1 MSTSPTDSPPG
12 WRTDG
17 GLDVWGLPGFDK
29 ETFYAAALYLHA
41 AAKGQL
47 REVRT
52 RERYVSTTDEA
63 TRDFLDQVADCF
75 ARSKRIDPSA
85 HVTATAM
92 VKHRKESYYFED
104 WDSQESRSGTIRE
117 RFDQWEASRDTRPHT
132 LTVII
137 AKNHSEKG
145 MRQDILPDDHDRNEN
160 ENNAFAK
167 ELFTWFTDI
176 SQGRH
181 IDRASAMDGIWG
193 ALCRFNQSRLE
204 YYVLKMADMDATL
217 VQTNM
222 EQQTVIDD
230 ALVVMDSCRQFRDS
244 RAMSSEDQARDAPAQ
259 LAACAR
265 LAAKCRSHGAYQGLY
280 QNVDAVLNPEDIDIN
295 VRQLAKF
302 AKMVTYLGRFGA
314 ACDKFYEYC
323 TSDEIRDCL
332 FNYELLQSP
341 EEEAWPTATYK
352 RKIEAWTGPLGLDD
366 RREGDRQPVRAV
378 LDDFARRAGSRG
390 SARLHCEIQLLKYLT
405 RPGRPRGSCDYIGC
419 SKKSCWLCW
428 QFMGHFGSFTTK
440 DAHRMIYP
448 MWSVPSAVLLSDA
461 RMAEATGN
469 TYNDMLRL
477 IQEKMLHGREFS
489 LRQNI
494 THTSPRLLFSPS
506 TLSGTTLHI
515 ASSASAVLAK
525 NPAVSRP
532 PHLAPFAKVPVI
544 HLPAAHGEDGPE
556 APYMLEMDLYLPNIL
571 DDVESWMHGVYDNET
586 RGVFACQLN
595 TKLEVS
601 TKASV
606 GTQEYQSSF
615 WTFGG
620 CLSSIESGDS
630 RFVYQ
635 LLYRTEN
642 EELDANPWL
651 LATMR
656 AAHGASVVADHVPW
670 RGDVFVF
677 AHAPRPESEFRLATW
692 RQIWRDAK
700 ALRPVA
706 CLPRI
711 EEFIAKTGL
720 AQLTAKKSVDWEDLT
735 RQYTVFTSLGSGR
748 SKNGIDD
755 YWPDL

>member
-1 MSTSPTDSPPG
+1 MSTSPTNPPPG
-12 WRTDG
+12 WRNDG

-52 RERYVSTTDEA
+52 SQRYTSTTDEG

-92 VKHRKESYYFED
+92 VKHRKATIEFED
-104 WDSQESRSGTIRE
+104 WDNQERRSGTLRE
-117 RFDQWEASRDTRPHT
+117 RIVQWEALQNTKPHAV
-132 LTVII
+132 TVVI

-145 MRQDILPDDHDRNEN
+145 MRQDIPPEDHDRNEN
-160 ENNAFAK
+160 ENSAFAK

-181 IDRASAMDGIWG
+181 SDRASAMDGIWG

-217 VQTNM
+217 VQNNIG
-222 EQQTVIDD
+222 QLSAIND
-230 ALVVMDSCRQFRDS
+230 ALIVIDSCRQFRDS
-244 RAMSSEDQARDAPAQ
+244 RAVSSEDQAGDAPAQ

-265 LAAKCRSHGAYQGLY
+265 LAAKCRSHGAFQGLY
-280 QNVDAVLNPEDIDIN
+280 QDVDAVLNPEDIDPN

-302 AKMVTYLGRFGA
+302 AKLVTYLGRLGA
-314 ACDKFYEYC
+314 ACDTFYEYC
-323 TSDEIRDCL
+323 TSDEVRDCP

-366 RREGDRQPVRAV
+366 PREGDRQPVRAV

-390 SARLHCEIQLLKYLT
+390 SARLHCEIQLLKHLT
-405 RPGRPRGSCDYIGC
+405 RPGAPRKSCDYIGC

-448 MWSVPSAVLLSDA
+448 MWSVPSAVLLSDT
-461 RMAEATGN
+461 RMAEAIGN

-489 LRQNI
+489 SRQNI
-494 THTSPRLLFSPS
+494 THTSPRLLFSS
-506 TLSGTTLHI
+506 SMLSGTTLKT
-515 ASSASAVLAK
+515 ASSASSVLAT
-525 NPAVSRP
+525 NPAESRP

-544 HLPAAHGEDGPE
+544 HLPAALGEDLPQV
-556 APYMLEMDLYLPNIL
+556 PYMLEMDLYPPNAS
-571 DDVESWMHGVYDNET
+571 DDAECWMHGVYDNER

-595 TKLEVS
+595 TKLQMS
-601 TKASV
+601 SKASV
-606 GTQEYQSSF
+606 GTLEYQTSS

-635 LLYRTEN
+635 LLYRTDD

-651 LATMR
+651 LGTMR
-656 AAHGASVVADHVPW
+656 EAYGASVVADSVPW

-677 AHAPRPESEFRLATW
+677 AHAPRPESEFRPATW
-692 RQIWRDAK
+692 RRIWRDAK

-711 EEFIAKTGL
+711 EEFIAKVSL
-720 AQLTAKKSVDWEDLT
+720 AQLTAKKSVDREDMV
-735 RQYTVFTSLGSGR
+735 REYNVFISVDSRRL
-748 SKNGIDD
+748 KYGIED